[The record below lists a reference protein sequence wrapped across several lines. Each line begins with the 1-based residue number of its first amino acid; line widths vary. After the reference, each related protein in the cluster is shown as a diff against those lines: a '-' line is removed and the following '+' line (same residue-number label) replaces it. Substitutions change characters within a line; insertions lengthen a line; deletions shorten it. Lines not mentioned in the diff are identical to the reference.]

1 MIAFKELLVRAKR
14 GEEKAFE
21 ELFEQFEPLV
31 RKCSYM
37 NGHTDEDLRQILLM
51 EFVQAIRKFKICKPQ
66 NLVRQ
71 ISQGI
76 FSFYAELNLPD
87 TVW

>member
-1 MIAFKELLVRAKR
+1 MASDVAT
-14 GEEKAFE
+14 A
-21 ELFEQFEPLV
+21 
-31 RKCSYM
+31 Y
-37 NGHTDEDLRQILLM
+37 
-51 EFVQAIRKFKICKPQ
+51 VQICKPQ